1 MLDAS
6 QNRIEKMNLVNSL
19 LHIRSRLED
28 YLRLVSQTDPSQ
40 LPPPDSDINSLIART
55 NYPHPMQRP
64 QSEAAVSSHE
74 SFGIGSQGRDNSYR
88 DAAAAAAYGSSRPQS
103 DAKIWTAGR
112 SDQKS
117 KRSEAAERLFPQR
130 PG

>member
-40 LPPPDSDINSLIART
+40 LPPPDSDINNLIARS
-55 NYPHPMQRP
+55 NIQQQHMQRP

-88 DAAAAAAYGSSRPQS
+88 DGSAAAAYGSSRPQT
-103 DAKIWTAGR
+103 DTKNWTAGR
-112 SDQKS
+112 SD
-117 KRSEAAERLFPQR
+117 
-130 PG
+130 